1 MDVTVSKKNSR
12 TKLKEIFA
20 ARYLILQLAKRD
32 FSVRYKQTTLG
43 WLWAIINPFVSFVLY
58 AYVFGLLVKVPT
70 PEYNAPFAAVLI
82 VGILFWNFFSSSM
95 NAVSDSLI
103 NNVGLIKKVYFP
115 RAAFG
120 IASVFV
126 SIVDFIIAL
135 VFFVPILLYLKV
147 DLNLYKMIIYLPLCA
162 ITTLMLAWGIGSW
175 IAILKVK
182 YKDFRHVIPLFM
194 QVLFYASPI
203 VYTASIIPE
212 KYKYLYDL
220 NPLSHIFELAR
231 FSTLN
236 SGECPNLVPT
246 LIGSLIVS
254 ILGGLYFIYNERKV
268 VDLE

>member
-1 MDVTVSKKNSR
+1 MDVILSKKNSR
-12 TKLKEIFA
+12 TNFKEIIS

-32 FSVRYKQTTLG
+32 FSVRYKQTSLG

-70 PEYNAPFAAVLI
+70 PEYKAPFAAVLI
-82 VGILFWNFFSSSM
+82 VGIIFWNFFSSSM

-135 VFFVPILLYLKV
+135 VFFIPILLYLNV
-147 DLNLYKMIIYLPLCA
+147 DFNLSKMVIYLPLCA

-182 YKDFRHVIPLFM
+182 YKDFRHVIPLLM

-203 VYTASIIPE
+203 VYTASIIPPE
-212 KYKYLYDL
+212 YKYLYNL

-231 FSTLN
+231 FATLN
-236 SGECPNLVPT
+236 SGEFPNLIPT
-246 LIGSLIVS
+246 LIGAIIVF